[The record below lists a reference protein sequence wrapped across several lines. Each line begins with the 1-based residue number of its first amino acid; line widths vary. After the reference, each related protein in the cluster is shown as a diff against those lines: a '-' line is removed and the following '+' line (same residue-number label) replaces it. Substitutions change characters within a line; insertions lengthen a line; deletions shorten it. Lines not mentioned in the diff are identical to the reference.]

1 VDRFEQSQD
10 GPDEVRSGRLTPGH
24 FDIQEGN
31 MESIKTFG
39 LSAIAQ
45 VALTV
50 HDIPRAAAF
59 YRDKLGV
66 PFLFEAPGMVF
77 FQAGDVRLM
86 LGLPEKETGE
96 HSSIVYFKVEDMM
109 TAYRTLSERGVAF
122 THEPRIVHRGQK
134 TDVWLVHF
142 QDPDHNEL
150 ALMSET
156 PRRD

>member
-1 VDRFEQSQD
+1 
-10 GPDEVRSGRLTPGH
+10 
-24 FDIQEGN
+24 
-31 MESIKTFG
+31 METAKTFG

-59 YRDKLGV
+59 YRDTLGV

-86 LGLPEKETGE
+86 LGLPEKKTGE
-96 HSSIVYFKVEDMM
+96 HSSIVYFKVDDMSI
-109 TAYRTLSERGVAF
+109 AYRALSERGVAF
-122 THEPRIVHRGQK
+122 THEPRIVHRGRK
-134 TDVWLVHF
+134 TDVWLAHF

-150 ALMSET
+150 ALMCET

>member
-1 VDRFEQSQD
+1 MSDTSTR
-10 GPDEVRSGRLTPGH
+10 
-24 FDIQEGN
+24 
-31 MESIKTFG
+31 FG

-50 HDIPRAAAF
+50 HDIPRASAF
-59 YRDKLGV
+59 YRDTLGV

-77 FQAGDVRLM
+77 FQAGEVRLM
-86 LGLPEKETGE
+86 LGLPEKKTGE
-96 HSSIVYFKVEDMM
+96 HSSIIYFKVDDMAA
-109 TAYRTLSERGVAF
+109 AYQELSRRGVAF

-134 TDVWLVHF
+134 TDVWLAHF

-156 PRRD
+156 PRRE

>member
-1 VDRFEQSQD
+1 M
-10 GPDEVRSGRLTPGH
+10 TTA
-24 FDIQEGN
+24 
-31 MESIKTFG
+31 KTFG

-45 VALTV
+45 LALTV
-50 HDIPRAAAF
+50 RDVPRAAAF
-59 YRDKLGV
+59 YRDTLGV
-66 PFLFEAPGMVF
+66 PFLFEAPGMAF

-86 LGLPEKETGE
+86 LGLPENKSAEP
-96 HSSIVYFKVEDMM
+96 SSIVYFRVDDMN
-109 TAYRTLSERGVAF
+109 TAYHALVERGVAF
-122 THEPRIVHRGQK
+122 THEPRIVHRGEK

>member
-1 VDRFEQSQD
+1 
-10 GPDEVRSGRLTPGH
+10 
-24 FDIQEGN
+24 
-31 MESIKTFG
+31 MESAQTFR

-59 YRDKLGV
+59 YRDTLGV
-66 PFLFEAPGMVF
+66 PFLFEAPGMAF

-86 LGLPEKETGE
+86 LGLPEKKTADS
-96 HSSIVYFKVEDMM
+96 SSIVYFKVEDMNA
-109 TAYRTLSERGVAF
+109 AYQTLADRGVAF
-122 THEPRIVHRGQK
+122 THSPRIVHRGET
-134 TDVWLVHF
+134 TDVWLAHF

>member
-1 VDRFEQSQD
+1 MDS
-10 GPDEVRSGRLTPGH
+10 T
-24 FDIQEGN
+24 
-31 MESIKTFG
+31 KTFG

-50 HDIPRAAAF
+50 HDIARAARF
-59 YRDKLGV
+59 YRDTLGI

-86 LGLPEKETGE
+86 LGLPEKQTGE
-96 HSSIVYFKVEDMM
+96 HSSIVYFKVDDMM
-109 TAYRTLSERGVAF
+109 SAYRTLTERGVAF

-134 TDVWLVHF
+134 TDVWLAHF
-142 QDPDHNEL
+142 QDPDRNDL

>member
-1 VDRFEQSQD
+1 
-10 GPDEVRSGRLTPGH
+10 
-24 FDIQEGN
+24 
-31 MESIKTFG
+31 MESAKTFG

-50 HDIPRAAAF
+50 RDVPRAAAF
-59 YRDKLGV
+59 YRDTLGV
-66 PFLFEAPGMVF
+66 PFLFEAPGMAF

-86 LGLPEKETGE
+86 LGLPEKKSADS
-96 HSSIVYFKVEDMM
+96 SSIVYFKVDDMNM
-109 TAYRTLSERGVAF
+109 AYRALAERGVPF
-122 THEPRIVHRGQK
+122 THEPRIVHRGET
-134 TDVWLVHF
+134 TDVWLAHF

>member
-1 VDRFEQSQD
+1 VRVVYDNAVWGVKAPRFV
-10 GPDEVRSGRLTPGH
+10 PDEWKETIMGETGTS
-24 FDIQEGN
+24 
-31 MESIKTFG
+31 FG

-50 HDIPRAAAF
+50 HDIPRATAF
-59 YRDKLGV
+59 YRETLGI

-77 FQAGDVRLM
+77 FQAGEVRLL
-86 LGLPEKETGE
+86 LGLPEKDGPPS
-96 HSSIVYFKVEDMM
+96 SSIVYFKVDDI
-109 TAYRTLSERGVAF
+109 AAAHRALSERGVAF
-122 THEPRIVHRGQK
+122 THEPRIIHRGQK

-156 PRRD
+156 PRRE